1 MRCTPRELR
10 VWLQADKS
18 LSDTCEA
25 LLWDELL
32 LRVWLG

>member
-1 MRCTPRELR
+1 MLCTPRELR

-18 LSDTCEA
+18 LSDTCGA
-25 LLWDELL
+25 ILRDGLL